1 MAQRT
6 LTREQIYPQGTQD
19 FQASSSGQ
27 QVTFR
32 IDPDP
37 GKTVRLSS
45 IELVTHLDTNAT
57 IALGTNAGSNLTTPP
72 GPAAFYAAMVASEWS
87 FHYPGGITS
96 FIGRVRIASAAGVVY
111 EEIDGVNVLAQ
122 TRPLFL
128 GEEEAQKLNRMEAR
142 NIETNVNAFVPIAD
156 VSATTTGTGC
166 SANGNNVDV
175 SQSVEARFR
184 FSSLGGFM
192 DQDVWPLAAGLEI
205 TIYFAAATS
214 GQRAL
219 SGAYAAGGRLQAHA
233 LGATV
238 SGNNTVTFTKPYAT
252 INDFTGTQNVINE
265 RKIMVSGVATLNPAG
280 YTECGVYSLAPAI
293 ADAATGIVAAQIAF
307 AQDAAPPTAAEEFP
321 ATMPTGAGAVTVTPV
336 DFQTKQ
342 AFPAANNTA
351 YALGANP
358 QRNAA
363 YNDFIAHSAQI
374 TVPIAAGNPL
384 TTIANSY
391 HDPPTVAGQSLVGY
405 DYGLSPFTA
414 FGIYAGRMVK
424 YGCAT
429 AAQGG
434 AGQSFSMRFTSGRAS
449 VIAFGGDQYTVTL
462 APVTAA
468 GMTSVASGAD
478 NLPSAGL
485 SLLLEP
491 DVTVTGQ
498 PWFRQ
503 TRLEYETRM
512 GAKPNPEAV
521 LECDGWRTEI
531 IAGLAT
537 TNPSV
542 HLTSTATSCDGVML
556 AIPDGAYGLVGD
568 NLTSMYAT
576 YDNVGITQLPVAL
589 RTSNTSKATPSEA
602 LWLLEQAAGMR
613 VKRPMLSVAGGGG
626 FDAYT
631 TTSESDLTLTGG
643 LVTSL
648 RHQSSSYCLGVPVD
662 GRDIVRGRL
671 RFDFTGT
678 LNAGRIMYAFI
689 RHKKTVHIKGSQVVV
704 DY

>member
-1 MAQRT
+1 
-6 LTREQIYPQGTQD
+6 
-19 FQASSSGQ
+19 
-27 QVTFR
+27 
-32 IDPDP
+32 
-37 GKTVRLSS
+37 
-45 IELVTHLDTNAT
+45 
-57 IALGTNAGSNLTTPP
+57 
-72 GPAAFYAAMVASEWS
+72 
-87 FHYPGGITS
+87 
-96 FIGRVRIASAAGVVY
+96 
-111 EEIDGVNVLAQ
+111 
-122 TRPLFL
+122 
-128 GEEEAQKLNRMEAR
+128 
-142 NIETNVNAFVPIAD
+142 
-156 VSATTTGTGC
+156 
-166 SANGNNVDV
+166 
-175 SQSVEARFR
+175 
-184 FSSLGGFM
+184 
-192 DQDVWPLAAGLEI
+192 
-205 TIYFAAATS
+205 
-214 GQRAL
+214 
-219 SGAYAAGGRLQAHA
+219 
-233 LGATV
+233 
-238 SGNNTVTFTKPYAT
+238 
-252 INDFTGTQNVINE
+252 
-265 RKIMVSGVATLNPAG
+265 
-280 YTECGVYSLAPAI
+280 
-293 ADAATGIVAAQIAF
+293 
-307 AQDAAPPTAAEEFP
+307 
-321 ATMPTGAGAVTVTPV
+321 
-336 DFQTKQ
+336 
-342 AFPAANNTA
+342 
-351 YALGANP
+351 
-358 QRNAA
+358 
-363 YNDFIAHSAQI
+363 
-374 TVPIAAGNPL
+374 
-384 TTIANSY
+384 
-391 HDPPTVAGQSLVGY
+391 VAGQSLVGY
-405 DYGLSPFTA
+405 NYGLAPFTA

-429 AAQGG
+429 TVQGG
-434 AGQSFSMRFTSGRAS
+434 AGQTFSMRFTTGRAS
-449 VIAFGGDQYTVTL
+449 VISFASDQYTVTL

-556 AIPDGAYGLVGD
+556 AIPDGAYNLVGD
-568 NLTSMYAT
+568 GLTSMYAT

-626 FDAYT
+626 FDAFT

-648 RHQSSSYCLGVPVD
+648 RHQSSSYCIGVPVD

-678 LNAGRIMYAFI
+678 LQAGRTMYAFI